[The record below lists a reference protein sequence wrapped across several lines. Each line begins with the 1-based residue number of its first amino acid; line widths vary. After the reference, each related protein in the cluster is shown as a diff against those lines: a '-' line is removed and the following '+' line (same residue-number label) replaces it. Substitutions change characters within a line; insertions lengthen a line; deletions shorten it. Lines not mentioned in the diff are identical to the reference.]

1 MRCVPQTPDPR
12 KPIGAKQVKQSY
24 APVIQR
30 LQKDLKIHLN
40 WPVKKIDYTNPDA
53 IKVTNA
59 RGEVRPQS
67 RCFSHALGAVHRL
80 VIMTFVFTDLQTVL
94 ASQVIITVS
103 LKVLQEG
110 DIQFVPSLPQDK
122 LRGIAGLRMD
132 AGMKVRALS

>member
-1 MRCVPQTPDPR
+1 
-12 KPIGAKQVKQSY
+12 
-24 APVIQR
+24 
-30 LQKDLKIHLN
+30 
-40 WPVKKIDYTNPDA
+40 
-53 IKVTNA
+53 
-59 RGEVRPQS
+59 
-67 RCFSHALGAVHRL
+67 
-80 VIMTFVFTDLQTVL
+80 MTFVFTDSQTVL